1 MTGEL
6 PVGINLRGSDA
17 RVGVGAALSWALSK
31 WSRADLPSRLIEAS
45 SFAEVE
51 VTSETPVLRMVGAA
65 AFASDATVLTSQC
78 GHRCDG

>member
-1 MTGEL
+1 
-6 PVGINLRGSDA
+6 
-17 RVGVGAALSWALSK
+17 
-31 WSRADLPSRLIEAS
+31 LIEAS